1 MEIEPAPSQDDFQPS
16 SISEEIQRTIHRLE
30 TYQSDPAQHH
40 YPDAGFGPADRFTV
54 NGRGV
59 VQMIQ
64 SATAAQRAV
73 HKQGKPL
80 HIRPA
85 IADSTQTM
93 YLGFEKQRN
102 GQELHKALLLN
113 ANLRIHDPST
123 GKYGLRRGHAYTQ
136 LLAAP
141 QSTEVRASNWPLRLP
156 AVSLQQAQHRAN
168 LDAKR
173 HQAAFEKASKI
184 TINAEVKDVPFTFR
198 AALPPRIPSSHY
210 LTHPID
216 RPPPFDTSNMEPIGT
231 TPDGSR
237 TVLKITTGSDK
248 LTVDP
253 RLRPGTPGPT
263 LDLACYQAAPCAY
276 YFGLAPPHVAPSNN
290 RFEGLAQ
297 LLRRLVKDGME
308 KEGSKGVEQPLID
321 KNTDLSIPDHR
332 TGYPSSDSSNSAST
346 SDNDL
351 ASHAEGHDSGDH
363 SNSPN
368 HWSPICASPFNEDP
382 ESRPENPDVLRY
394 SRFSSHSPIPEDEP
408 AKTLDSAIDAVIKQ
422 PHFDHQRLTLP
433 PNPFKLA
440 SQPEK
445 DYSIIVSDTDSD
457 SDSDDLPSLCSP
469 ANFST
474 SSLALATDGGN
485 SVQDPTATGGSTTD
499 VLTVDLVRELN
510 KLRRNAPTPHLDENA
525 RAMAWV
531 HMERGLE
538 EFYNRQTRIDEWED
552 RNALEP
558 GKHAVQ
564 LLWIALGETLDRV
577 SMEKNELVEY
587 EAFMRGQERAQNE
600 RANDN
605 SQYMVGVFLDDT
617 LIAVAKE
624 DQMGVDEITLDSV
637 AERVGMGIR
646 RVCDE
651 PEVPPSRHGRHTR
664 LLAPYARERGP
675 VFCAAV
681 TAEYLKHRTEVSAF
695 TDVRAHVLAFTHRAL
710 PCPPPLPFLFAQEYA
725 RLRLVL
731 HTFRAHGYHPVANQA
746 SDLLHFQFKQPEV
759 ILQFLHSGL
768 LDAADTYPEISRED
782 PSEFWVADPAH
793 SNIKT
798 DQARAHHFA
807 R

>member
-1 MEIEPAPSQDDFQPS
+1 MEIETASSSNDFQPS

-30 TYQSDPAQHH
+30 TYHSDPAQHH
-40 YPDAGFGPADRFTV
+40 YPDTGFGPADRFTV

-59 VQMIQ
+59 TQMIQ
-64 SATAAQRAV
+64 SATASQRAV
-73 HKQGKPL
+73 YKQGKPL

-93 YLGFEKQRN
+93 YLGFETQQN

-123 GKYGLRRGHAYTQ
+123 GKYGIRRGHAYTQ
-136 LLAAP
+136 LLTAP
-141 QSTEVRASNWPLRLP
+141 QSTEARASSWPLRLP
-156 AVSLQQAQHRAN
+156 AVSLQQAQRRAN

-173 HQAAFEKASKI
+173 HQAALENAPKI
-184 TINAEVKDVPFTFR
+184 TADTEITGVPFTFR
-198 AALPPRIPSSHY
+198 AALPARIPSSHY

-216 RPPPFDTSNMEPIGT
+216 RPPPCDTSNMEPIGT

-253 RLRPGTPGPT
+253 RLRPGTLILPWILHVTKPPLAPT
-263 LDLACYQAAPCAY
+263 TSALSVSGNSVALKATFEEGKQ
-276 YFGLAPPHVAPSNN
+276 APPHVAPSNN

-321 KNTDLSIPDHR
+321 KNPDHR

-363 SNSPN
+363 SNSPD
-368 HWSPICASPFNEDP
+368 HWSPICASPFNDDP

-408 AKTLDSAIDAVIKQ
+408 AKMLDSAIDAVIKQ
-422 PHFDHQRLTLP
+422 PHFDRGRLTMPL
-433 PNPFKLA
+433 NPFKLA
-440 SQPEK
+440 TQSDK
-445 DYSIIVSDTDSD
+445 DYNILVSDTDSD

-469 ANFST
+469 ANFSMP
-474 SSLALATDGGN
+474 SLALATDGGN
-485 SVQDPTATGGSTTD
+485 SVQDPTTTGGTTTN
-499 VLTVDLVRELN
+499 VPTVEIVRALN
-510 KLRRNAPTPHLDENA
+510 KLCHNAPTLHLDENV
-525 RAMAWV
+525 RTMAWV
-531 HMERGLE
+531 RTERGLE
-538 EFYNRQTRIDEWED
+538 EFYDRQTRIDEWED

-558 GKHAVQ
+558 GKQAAQ
-564 LLWIALGETLDRV
+564 LLWIVLGETLDQV
-577 SMEKNELVEY
+577 SMERNELVEY
-587 EAFMRGQERAQNE
+587 EAYMLGQERVKNE
-600 RANDN
+600 RANDTN
-605 SQYMVGVFLDDT
+605 QYL
-617 LIAVAKE
+617 
-624 DQMGVDEITLDSV
+624 MGVDEITLDSL
-637 AERVGMGIR
+637 AERVGAGIR
-646 RVCDE
+646 R
-651 PEVPPSRHGRHTR
+651 R
-664 LLAPYARERGP
+664 LFTPYARERGP
-675 VFCAAV
+675 VFCAAI

-793 SNIKT
+793 SNVKT